1 MRKLIINEEEKSRIL
16 SLHTNATKRQYLN
29 EQDTSA
35 APQPLVIPLA
45 GTFESGQADIKNM
58 APIEDAKKQVS
69 NFLSKLPQNQRI
81 GITIKAGES
90 RVPNQA
96 PYKEIGSLAK
106 ARANE
111 LKTKLTSVL
120 SDFGDKVVVNPNVQI
135 TTGTTKWNP
144 SLGKDNEVYRKE
156 QYANAVVQAIG
167 ETEPET
173 TAPFCKGGKLYRQQV
188 YYPGYSPMIGNN
200 WKVDN
205 PSHPNYGKDIKL
217 PEYSNKLILQC
228 PTEGVTFFPLEDDFK
243 AFKNDPQNKFTE
255 ETIRQLEY
263 ENNTSSFPND
273 LYGKALA
280 AAGKGGKTVKMLPN
294 LGMWYHPSALPLGG
308 LDARKYLGVSNTRH
322 TSN

>member
-1 MRKLIINEEEKSRIL
+1 MKKLIISEEEKSRIL
-16 SLHTNATKRQYLN
+16 SLHTNAIKKYLN

-35 APQPLVIPLA
+35 APQPLVIPLG
-45 GTFESGQADIKNM
+45 GTFESGQAVIKNM
-58 APIEDAKKQVS
+58 TPIEDAKTKVS
-69 NFLSKLPQNQRI
+69 DFLSKLPQNQRI
-81 GITIKAGES
+81 SITIKAGES
-90 RVPNQA
+90 KVPNQP
-96 PYKEIGSLAK
+96 PYKEIGSLAT

-111 LKTKLTSVL
+111 LKAKLTSVL
-120 SDFGDKVVVNPNVQI
+120 SDFGDKVVINPNIQI
-135 TTGTTKWNP
+135 TTGTTDWNP

-167 ETEPET
+167 GPVPQV
-173 TAPFCKGGKLYRQQV
+173 PFCEGGKLYRRQV

-255 ETIRQLEY
+255 ETIRQLKY

-273 LYGKALA
+273 LYGNALA
-280 AAGKGGKTVKMLPN
+280 AAGKAGNTVKMLPN
-294 LGMWYHPSALPLGG
+294 LGKWYHPSALPLGG
-308 LDARKYLGVSNTRH
+308 LDARKYLGVSNTEH